1 MKPKLVGITGG
12 IGVGKSLVAHIFQIL
27 GTPIYNADNE
37 AKYLLNND
45 VLLKEQMINTFG
57 KESYEQGLLNRNYLA
72 QVVFNSQ
79 EKLAQ
84 LNALVHPRVQV
95 DFDNWCTKHQ
105 NNDYVMKEAAL
116 LYETGGYKLLDKMIV
131 VDTPLELRIHSIKQ
145 RDSFRSEQEIK
156 NIIQKQL
163 SNDEKVKKADFVVQN
178 DEKELV
184 ITQVLSIH
192 NQLIQK

>member
-12 IGVGKSLVAHIFQIL
+12 IGVGKSLVAHIFEIL
-27 GTPIYNADNE
+27 GTPIYNADNQ

-45 VLLKEQMINTFG
+45 SLLKEQIIDTFG
-57 KESYEQGLLNRNYLA
+57 KESYEEGLLNRKYLA

-105 NNDYVMKEAAL
+105 NHSYLMKEAAL
-116 LYETGGYKLLDKMIV
+116 LYETGGYKLLDYMIV
-131 VDTPLELRIHSIKQ
+131 VDTPLALRVQRIKQ
-145 RDSFRSEQEIK
+145 RDSFRSEEEIK
-156 NIIQKQL
+156 NIIEKQL
-163 SNDEKVKKADFVVQN
+163 SNDQKVKKADFVVQN
-178 DEKELV
+178 DEKKLV
-184 ITQVLSIH
+184 IPQVLSIH
-192 NQLIQK
+192 NQLIKK